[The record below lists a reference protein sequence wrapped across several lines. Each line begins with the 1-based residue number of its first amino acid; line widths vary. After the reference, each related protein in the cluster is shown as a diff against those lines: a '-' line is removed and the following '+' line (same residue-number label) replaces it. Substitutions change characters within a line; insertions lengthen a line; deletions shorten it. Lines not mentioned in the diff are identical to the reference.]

1 MEQGKILKARRVEGE
16 QSVNL
21 DEMKMH
27 ARPRCMQAG
36 R

>member
-1 MEQGKILKARRVEGE
+1 MEQWKMLKARRLEGE

-21 DEMKMH
+21 DEMKMR